1 MTRRLLLA
9 TGVLLLSLVVQV
21 WRAGAE
27 PVFLRQPLEKLPHRL
42 GDWSLTREHSFPRAV
57 LDVLRA
63 DDYLS
68 RTYFKEGARPAD
80 LFIAYYRTQRAGETM
95 HSPKNCLPGA
105 GWVVTHNDL
114 VPLGT
119 DGEPNSLRVNRYI
132 VQKIA
137 AGRSLLVLYWYQ
149 ANGRV
154 IASEYWGKFYLI
166 WDAMRGGRSDGAI
179 LRITVPLD
187 VEEEPEVA
195 TEQAMDLA
203 RMLMPH
209 LPDFLPE

>member
-1 MTRRLLLA
+1 MSRRLLLA

-21 WRAGAE
+21 WRAGVE
-27 PVFLRQPLEKLPHRL
+27 PVFLRQPLEKFPHRL
-42 GDWSLTREHSFPRAV
+42 GDWSLTNEGFFSQAV
-57 LDVLRA
+57 LNVLRA

-68 RTYFKEGARPAD
+68 RTYFKAGARPAD
-80 LFIAYYRTQRAGETM
+80 LFIAYYRSQQAGETM

-105 GWVVTHNDL
+105 GWVPTRNDL

-119 DGEPNSLRVNRYI
+119 DGEGSLLWVNRYV
-132 VQKIA
+132 VQNG
-137 AGRSLLVLYWYQ
+137 AGRALLVLYWYQ

-154 IASEYWGKFYLI
+154 LASEYWGKFYLV
-166 WDAMRGGRSDGAI
+166 WDAMRAGRSDGAI

-187 VEEEPEVA
+187 VQEEPEVA
-195 TEQAMDLA
+195 TEQAMELA
-203 RMLMPH
+203 RMMMPH